1 MNKKWKLL
9 FFLLLGANLSI
20 VVFFLVFVLSPAKE
34 DSLPRTTKEN
44 KEEMV
49 SFVVGSNKSDL
60 TRVINY
66 YIEEE
71 TDDSAI
77 DYEVLLTDEV
87 ELYGI
92 IEVFTQEIELKMT
105 FEPEALENGNL
116 LLKQKSMSI
125 GSLPLPVE
133 YVLKFVKEQYAL
145 PDWVEIYPEE
155 KNVYVALM
163 DMETKNGI
171 QLGASRFDLK
181 NDDISFIL
189 LMPGKDGY

>member
-9 FFLLLGANLSI
+9 FFLLLGVNLFI
-20 VVFFLVFVLSPAKE
+20 IGLLLFFVFTPAKE
-34 DSLPRTTKEN
+34 DVLPRKTKES
-44 KEEMV
+44 KEELV
-49 SFVVGSNKSDL
+49 PFAVGSNKSDL

-77 DYEVLLTDEV
+77 DYEVLLTDDV
-87 ELYGI
+87 ELNGV

-105 FEPEALENGNL
+105 FETEALENGNL
-116 LLKQKSMSI
+116 LLKQKTMSI

-133 YVLKFVKEQYAL
+133 YVLKFVKDQYAL

-155 KNVYVALM
+155 KNIYVALM

-171 QLGASRFDLK
+171 QVGVNRFDLK
-181 NDDISFIL
+181 NDNISFTL
-189 LMPGKDGY
+189 LIPGKDGY